1 MANELQ
7 NATAAMPADMADYGR
22 RSVSAMTTVLNAFES
37 MAKGVQQARENINLV
52 LNAAP
57 DDRRAEGGKGSAVAP
72 LDLKASP
79 SSVDGGTSNPKGDT
93 AKSAENTL
101 DTVSKKA
108 QDTAKDIQKA
118 LGAGLY
124 DAVTGKFAGMGQSFL
139 QTLTRMATDAAAAQ
153 IGKALFGDLLSGGSG
168 KGDAGGLLG
177 GMLTSVIGW
186 LGFAKGGAFA
196 GGRLIPFASG
206 GAFTNSVVSGPVAFP
221 MGLMGEAGPEAI
233 MPLER
238 GGDGSLGVRVSFPTA
253 REGGQA
259 SVGGVEVNVYVQGDG
274 NAATEAKGGPE
285 GFGRG
290 LGDVVRAYVQQ
301 ELARSFRVGGLN
313 WKANNQQLD
322 GAY

>member
-7 NATAAMPADMADYGR
+7 NAAVAMPADMADYGKR
-22 RSVSAMTTVLNAFES
+22 LGSAVTTVLDAFGS
-37 MAKGVQQARENINLV
+37 MAKGVQQARENISLV
-52 LNAAP
+52 LSAAP
-57 DDRRAEGGKGSAVAP
+57 DDSKGAGAAGS
-72 LDLKASP
+72 KTNP
-79 SSVDGGTSNPKGDT
+79 SLTDPGTSNQGGAAD
-93 AKSAENTL
+93 KSAEKKL
-101 DTVSKKA
+101 DTISKKA
-108 QDTAKDIQKA
+108 EDTAKDIQKA

-124 DAVTGKFAGMGQSFL
+124 DAVTGNFDNIGKSFL

-153 IGKALFGDLLSGGSG
+153 IGKALFGDVLSGGSG

-177 GMLTSVIGW
+177 GMLTSFIGW

-196 GGRLIPFASG
+196 GGRLVPFASG
-206 GAFTNSVVSGPVAFP
+206 GVFTNSVVSGPVAFP

-253 REGGQA
+253 QEGGQA
-259 SVGGVEVNVYVQGDG
+259 SVGGVEVNVYMQGDG
-274 NAATEAKGGPE
+274 SAATEAKGGPE